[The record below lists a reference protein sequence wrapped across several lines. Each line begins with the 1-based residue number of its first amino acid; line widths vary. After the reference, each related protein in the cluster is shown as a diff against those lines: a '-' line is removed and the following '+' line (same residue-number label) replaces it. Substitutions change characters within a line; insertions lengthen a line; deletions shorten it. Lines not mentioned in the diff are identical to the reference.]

1 MAKETDLRGS
11 IMTREEISRIV
22 ESEEVEFVRLQ
33 FTDIFG
39 QFKNISITAS
49 QLGEALENDCMF
61 DGSSIEGFV
70 RVDESDMYLH
80 PDLDTFEI
88 IPWRPQQGKVAR
100 LICDVYLPDG
110 TPFSGDPRYILRK
123 AADKAYKMGYN
134 LYVGPEFEFFLFSL
148 DENGRPD
155 LKNLD
160 RSSYFDVE
168 YVDTAENAR
177 RDIILNLE
185 DMGYEIESCHH
196 EISPSQHEIDFKYIN
211 AMAAADEIMTFKMAA
226 KAIAKRHGLYAT
238 FMPKPIPGE
247 NGSGM
252 HINMSLSDRKG
263 KNLFIDTK
271 DPNGISKIGYQFMA
285 GIMSHIQEIIL
296 LTNPIVNSYKRL
308 VPGYD
313 APTRI
318 AWSSRSNRSELIRI
332 PSQRG
337 DETRIELRCPDSA
350 ANPYFAIAACLMAG
364 LDGIEKKMK
373 PMAGVDRNLYDLSKE
388 ELDALGIKEL
398 PATLGEAVQYF
409 EKSAFAREL
418 LGDHAFEK
426 YLAAKKREWEE
437 YSAAVTDWEMN
448 EYLMRF

>member
-1 MAKETDLRGS
+1 
-11 IMTREEISRIV
+11 MTREEISRIV

-160 RSSYFDVE
+160 RSSYFEVE

>member
-1 MAKETDLRGS
+1 
-11 IMTREEISRIV
+11 MTREEISRIV